1 VVDVFFAFTAPS
13 GDIGEVYGRIS
24 ASTLHPGSIVLKDV
38 VTGEVLG
45 HADCMGNNHGCR
57 PFGGDSISG
66 LGDSIDRHSG
76 FSTSSND
83 LAHSVRRNVGFDGSP
98 LSLNRAMSGQRDG
111 SLPLDPAVVDVHSF
125 ADLFLNA
132 HASIFGCT
140 GATAV
145 LAAFYKPIGLG
156 ASFGCLLSALF
167 PQHPWSRDA
176 YTR

>member
-1 VVDVFFAFTAPS
+1 MVDIFFAFTTPS
-13 GDIGEVYGRIS
+13 GDISEVYGHIS
-24 ASTLHPGSIVLKDV
+24 GSALHPGSIVLKDV

-45 HADCMGNNHGCR
+45 HADNMGNNHGRR

-76 FSTSSND
+76 FSASSND
-83 LAHSVRRNVGFDGSP
+83 LAHSAKGNLGFDGSA

-111 SLPLDPAVVDVHSF
+111 SLPLDPAVVDVHSS

-132 HASIFGCT
+132 HASIFGCA

-145 LAAFYKPIGLG
+145 LAAF
-156 ASFGCLLSALF
+156 
-167 PQHPWSRDA
+167 
-176 YTR
+176 